1 MFLWGIVLTQG
12 QSPILEVTT
21 YSDIVTDSDNTVN
34 ATDVVVFT
42 IKAKNIS
49 NLALSSL
56 TISHTLTGINGST
69 LTLNSSPT
77 FFSNSSGSAAGS
89 LAAGETGTYIATYTF
104 DASGVS
110 AGGISLTV
118 TGTASTPGN
127 SNNVTDPSDDGDDSD
142 GNTSNDPTQ
151 VIEGNTVTALEG
163 TKLENYVD
171 NDGNGT
177 IGLGD
182 QLEYIITVYN
192 TGEEQLDA
200 VALFDVLKDQNNNV
214 LALIAPFTPPGPIFV
229 SSDQNSSNG
238 YLLVGEKVTYKAVYV
253 VQQGAVDSGGLNNC
267 LDIQADGV
275 NSNRRVTDRADDGI
289 DNDGNL
295 VDDCTESTITTTAT
309 LEVTKVATVQD
320 VNGNS
325 QNDPGDIINYNIRV
339 ENKGNVTLSGLV
351 LSENFDDG
359 NGATVQLN
367 HNPLF
372 QSSSLGSSA
381 GTLKVAEVA
390 IYTASYTI
398 TAPVANTG
406 SVSNSLTATAN
417 SPGNSGDVV
426 DVSDDGIDNDGNTEN
441 DSTTTS
447 LTIDKRIEATKTY
460 RVADNGDGEN
470 GTGDVVT
477 FTIKVQNT
485 GQIALSGITLV
496 DLLTDCTGTLT
507 LTMASGPTWN
517 SNSAGS
523 AQGSLNPGEIGT
535 YTATYTIGSAEIG
548 SGCIL
553 NTVSVTANSPGNTGD
568 VTDVS
573 DDGNDADGNLVDDE
587 TRIDFTVDPAVEV
600 VKTGVLVDNG
610 DNLPGVGDIAVFT
623 IVVTNKGN
631 TALTSI
637 TLTETFQRGNGTSI
651 SLDAGP
657 TFNSSTGGSAAGSLQ
672 TGESATYTASY
683 TVDATDVATTR
694 VQNQVTVSAQTLDG
708 ALTRTDVSDDG
719 DDLDG
724 NTQNDPTEV
733 RLNFNPILEATKT
746 VSMSSNAN
754 PIIGDIAEYT
764 ITIENKGNVDVGNL
778 NLNDTFVGLAGASI
792 QLNGGPTFQSASA
805 GSNANS
811 IKRDGTVSYTA
822 SFTVNQ
828 AAVDSGGFRNTV
840 VVTGSNPGSSSADV
854 IEASDDGID
863 DDGNLTND
871 PTDVV
876 IGEVPQ
882 IEVTKTATFTDN
894 DSSGA
899 ISLGDIIN
907 YTILVQNLSNV
918 TLDNISVSDDLQ
930 DISLTTTKTLDTG
943 PSFVS
948 SNQGSAFGTLKPNE
962 TATFQGT
969 YIIRQVDVDAGGLSN
984 QASVT
989 AQTPSDATITDASD
1003 DGNDFDQNTV
1013 DDRTETIIPRIPGI
1027 EVTKTSTI
1035 TDNNGDNS
1043 YGVGDTVVY
1052 TITVVNT
1059 GNLDFTS
1066 VVLEDVLSKI
1076 NGGTLALTVTPTFK
1090 SSTLGSDAGSLKVS
1104 ETATYVAS
1112 YTIAQEA
1119 IDGGGLS
1126 NQASVTADS
1135 LTASVTD
1142 LSDDGI
1148 DNDGNTVDDPT
1159 ENILFGTLILEA
1171 TKTASVTDVDGDGED
1186 SLGDIINYTISVE
1199 NKGTESLKNFTV
1211 TDTFVDANGNTL
1223 SLNSTPTSSDPDLL
1237 APGGIKTY
1245 VASYTIAQNALDNGG
1260 VRNSALVR
1268 ASNVAGTIYVEDIS
1282 DDGIDA
1288 DGNTATDTTDTLI
1301 TPNPSLNLTKTYVNK
1316 DNDMDGKISVGDNLV
1331 YTFSLLNDGNVTQRF
1346 IYITD
1351 YITDFNGNVRQL
1363 DAFASPN
1370 NLNFISATQGS
1381 PNGTLISGEIATYTS
1396 TYTVQ
1401 NADTPSGGI
1410 SNTASATSYV
1420 YVNGDPV
1427 VHAID
1432 QSDDGDDTD
1441 GNTENDPTLSYLG
1454 DLPQLEVTK
1463 TATYTG
1469 YANGADPGDVAVFT
1483 ITVENKSTHPRDII
1497 KDLTFS
1503 DDLKDAF
1510 LRNRTMT
1517 STVTFNSASAGSAQG
1532 SLTIGETATYT
1543 ASYTITQSDIDT
1555 GGLRNQITFEGN
1567 TIRNPVPAEKDV
1579 KDVSDNGIDT
1589 DGNTEDDPTFLV
1601 LGTDS
1606 DGDNIPD
1613 TTDID
1618 DDNDG
1623 ILDRDEQCLT
1633 FLLNGN
1639 SFESYTGAFPPSSPA
1654 NRNSPYPNTT
1664 VAPPFTSINGDGEVW
1679 ANSQGPQGTSFGP
1692 QQGFYFIELL
1702 SNAAGGND
1710 ASYWDETGYGSNA
1723 NYDRI
1728 LVIENVYPNRSYGV
1742 TFYHKEGGR
1751 FVATHAGGGST
1762 LLQIQSMQTNYAI
1775 SDITSATSSW
1785 QSKTVTFTTDAQTTR
1800 VAIMFSA
1807 YAPGINSSIQL
1818 DAITMTASKSC
1829 TPDIDGDGV
1838 PNGLDLDSDN
1848 DGIYDVVESGN
1859 EALDTNFDGVINGF
1873 DTGLGPSKPSELG
1886 SVYPASSVSLHPSPS
1901 ESSSKASKILS
1912 ESLSFGVF
1920 NSA

>member
-1 MFLWGIVLTQG
+1 M
-12 QSPILEVTT
+12 
-21 YSDIVTDSDNTVN
+21 
-34 ATDVVVFT
+34 
-42 IKAKNIS
+42 
-49 NLALSSL
+49 
-56 TISHTLTGINGST
+56 
-69 LTLNSSPT
+69 
-77 FFSNSSGSAAGS
+77 
-89 LAAGETGTYIATYTF
+89 
-104 DASGVS
+104 
-110 AGGISLTV
+110 
-118 TGTASTPGN
+118 
-127 SNNVTDPSDDGDDSD
+127 
-142 GNTSNDPTQ
+142 
-151 VIEGNTVTALEG
+151 
-163 TKLENYVD
+163 
-171 NDGNGT
+171 
-177 IGLGD
+177 
-182 QLEYIITVYN
+182 
-192 TGEEQLDA
+192 
-200 VALFDVLKDQNNNV
+200 
-214 LALIAPFTPPGPIFV
+214 
-229 SSDQNSSNG
+229 
-238 YLLVGEKVTYKAVYV
+238 
-253 VQQGAVDSGGLNNC
+253 
-267 LDIQADGV
+267 
-275 NSNRRVTDRADDGI
+275 
-289 DNDGNL
+289 
-295 VDDCTESTITTTAT
+295 
-309 LEVTKVATVQD
+309 
-320 VNGNS
+320 
-325 QNDPGDIINYNIRV
+325 
-339 ENKGNVTLSGLV
+339 
-351 LSENFDDG
+351 
-359 NGATVQLN
+359 
-367 HNPLF
+367 
-372 QSSSLGSSA
+372 
-381 GTLKVAEVA
+381 
-390 IYTASYTI
+390 
-398 TAPVANTG
+398 
-406 SVSNSLTATAN
+406 
-417 SPGNSGDVV
+417 
-426 DVSDDGIDNDGNTEN
+426 
-441 DSTTTS
+441 
-447 LTIDKRIEATKTY
+447 
-460 RVADNGDGEN
+460 
-470 GTGDVVT
+470 
-477 FTIKVQNT
+477 
-485 GQIALSGITLV
+485 SGITLV

-535 YTATYTIGSAEIG
+535 YTATYTIGNAEIG

-610 DNLPGVGDIAVFT
+610 NNLPGVGDTAVFT

-683 TVDATDVATTR
+683 TVDATDVATTK

-708 ALTRTDVSDDG
+708 SLTRTDVSDDG

-754 PIIGDIAEYT
+754 PVIGDIAEYT
-764 ITIENKGNVDVGNL
+764 ITIENKGNVDVNNL

-792 QLNGGPTFQSASA
+792 QLNGGPTFQSATA
-805 GSNANS
+805 GSTATTV
-811 IKRDGTVSYTA
+811 KRNGIVTYTA

-828 AAVDSGGFRNTV
+828 ASVDSGGFRNTV
-840 VVTGSNPGSSSADV
+840 VVTGSNPGSSAADV

-876 IGEVPQ
+876 IGEVPE

-899 ISLGDIIN
+899 ISLGDRID

-930 DISLTTTKTLDTG
+930 DINLTVTKTLDTG

-962 TATFQGT
+962 IATFQGT

-1013 DDRTETIIPRIPGI
+1013 DDRTETIIPRVPGI

-1052 TITVVNT
+1052 TIKVVNT

-1126 NQASVTADS
+1126 NQVSVTADS

-1159 ENILFGTLILEA
+1159 ENILFGTLSLEA
-1171 TKTASVTDVDGDGED
+1171 TKTATVTDVDGDGED
-1186 SLGDIINYTISVE
+1186 SLGDIINYIISVE
-1199 NKGTESLKNFTV
+1199 NKGTESLQNFTV

-1223 SLNSTPTSSDPDLL
+1223 TLNATPTSSHPDLL
-1237 APGGIKTY
+1237 APGAVKTY

-1282 DDGIDA
+1282 DDGNDA
-1288 DGNTATDTTDTLI
+1288 DGNTVTDTTDTLI

-1316 DNDMDGKISVGDNLV
+1316 DNDMDGKISVGDNIV

-1351 YITDFNGNVRQL
+1351 HITDFNGNVRQL

-1370 NLNFISATQGS
+1370 NLNFISASQGS
-1381 PNGTLISGEIATYTS
+1381 SNGTLISGEIATYTA

-1401 NADTPSGGI
+1401 NADTASGGI

-1432 QSDDGDDTD
+1432 QSDDGDDND

-1483 ITVENKSTHPRDII
+1483 IKVENKSTHPRDII

-1510 LRNRTMT
+1510 LRDKTMT
-1517 STVTFNSASAGSAQG
+1517 STVTFNSATAGSANG
-1532 SLTIGETATYT
+1532 TVTLGETATYT

-1567 TIRNPVPAEKDV
+1567 TVRNPVPAEKDV

-1633 FLLNGN
+1633 FLLDGT
-1639 SFESYTGAFPPSSPA
+1639 SFETYSGSFPPSSPA
-1654 NRNSPYPNTT
+1654 NRNTAYPNTT

-1679 ANSQGPQGTSFGP
+1679 SQSQGPQGTTFSP
-1692 QQGFYFIELL
+1692 YQGFYFIELL
-1702 SNAAGGND
+1702 SNAANGND
-1710 ASYWDETGYGSNA
+1710 ASYWDKTAYGSNG

-1728 LVIENVYPNRSYGV
+1728 LVIENVYPNRSYGIS
-1742 TFYHKEGGR
+1742 FYHKEGGR

-1762 LLQIQSMQTNYAI
+1762 LLQIQSMQTNYAM
-1775 SDITSATSSW
+1775 SDVTSATSSW

-1818 DAITMTASKSC
+1818 DAISMTASKSC

-1873 DTGLGPSKPSELG
+1873 DTGFADTDNDGASDQAELNTAKDSDSDSILDAFELDSDGDGCNDTEEAGYTDPNSDGLLGPNPVTQNSNGKVTSGSDGYTTPQDLNNDNTFDFRDENYDVGCYNPSLQVVKSAVVSDTNQNGLTDSGDIITYTVVVTNTGGLPILFTNIDDKLKYG
-1886 SVYPASSVSLHPSPS
+1886 STTQALTLDWSSTSTDVFVPNNKFVLH
-1901 ESSSKASKILS
+1901 IL
-1912 ESLSFGVF
+1912 
-1920 NSA
+1920 NS